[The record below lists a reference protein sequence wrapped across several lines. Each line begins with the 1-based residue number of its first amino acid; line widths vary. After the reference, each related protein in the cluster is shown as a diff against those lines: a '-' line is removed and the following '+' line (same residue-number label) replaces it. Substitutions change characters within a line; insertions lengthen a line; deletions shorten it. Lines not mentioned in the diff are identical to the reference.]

1 MTEMSF
7 HDHAFVNAPP
17 ETVYA
22 VLSDHTCW
30 SASGDW
36 EKISLATPGH
46 PEPEGVG
53 SVWDLC
59 LKNHW
64 VVQHLVNLH
73 FPPRVFG
80 YTQVGDEPAKEHQG
94 VVVLTPNGGGTDLDW
109 YMTTSPNTSWADR
122 RDDFRQA
129 CARGVRDLIEVATR
143 EAELRHTRHRT
154 GVTA

>member
-7 HDHAFVNAPP
+7 HDHGYVDAPP
-17 ETVYA
+17 ETVFA

-30 SASGDW
+30 SGSGDW
-36 EKISLATPGH
+36 ERISLATPGH
-46 PEPEGVG
+46 TEPEGVG

-59 LKNHW
+59 LKDHW
-64 VVQHLVNLH
+64 VVQHVVNLH
-73 FPPRVFG
+73 FAPRVFG

-94 VVVLTPNGGGTDLDW
+94 VVVLTPTGSGINTGTDLDW

-143 EAELRHTRHRT
+143 EAEHRT
-154 GVTA
+154 GVGV